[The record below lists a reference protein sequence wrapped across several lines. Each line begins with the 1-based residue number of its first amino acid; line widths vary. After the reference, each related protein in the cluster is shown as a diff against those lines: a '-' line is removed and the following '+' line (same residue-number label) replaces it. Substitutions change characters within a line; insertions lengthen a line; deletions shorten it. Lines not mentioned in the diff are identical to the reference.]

1 MMFLDELNPLFQELI
16 QKPLAFTGG
25 FVSGVFKLNPETDPL
40 MGWISQTTGLDFSD
54 PTSSDSSKDDNSG
67 PQTIDIE

>member
-1 MMFLDELNPLFQELI
+1 MIFLDELAPLFQELV

-40 MGWISQTTGLDFSD
+40 MGWISQTTGIDFTNPDSS
-54 PTSSDSSKDDNSG
+54 SSDDDNNNG